1 VHENFPERKLAGKVK
16 GEDRAQLNSLAVATR
31 VGGLRRYGNDLAEQ
45 VTGTKPVQ
53 P

>member
-1 VHENFPERKLAGKVK
+1 LAGKVK
-16 GEDRAQLNSLAVATR
+16 REDRAPLNGLAVGTR